1 MYCRSA
7 CVVLVSAAIDNVG
20 KDAGGDG
27 GASQGRPSL
36 VRVHR
41 YGMRWAF
48 ACCLQRRVRWQ
59 ERCDVGPI
67 GGLVGV
73 LVVVEAGGPVARAG
87 GGKKKKGRPPARL
100 DQAVG

>member
-20 KDAGGDG
+20 KDAGGDS

-67 GGLVGV
+67 RHNGTQMLPG
-73 LVVVEAGGPVARAG
+73 AC
-87 GGKKKKGRPPARL
+87 
-100 DQAVG
+100 

>member
-67 GGLVGV
+67 RHN
-73 LVVVEAGGPVARAG
+73 GPQMLPGACEREHHHV
-87 GGKKKKGRPPARL
+87 PCL
-100 DQAVG
+100 